1 MPRPPAGLPLTN
13 CNHPLARRSGDVSVV
28 NWGEIYQHTMRQ
40 VSQEAAEQMA
50 RKLAALPV
58 DIAGVGDD
66 LYLAK
71 RAAIYK
77 ARHKMGCV
85 NGFAAALAGEKKAE
99 LVPGGSEFKAWEK
112 EIRINWL
119 K

>member
-1 MPRPPAGLPLTN
+1 
-13 CNHPLARRSGDVSVV
+13 VSVV

-40 VSQEAAEQMA
+40 VSQQAAEQMA
-50 RKLAALPV
+50 RKLAALPI

-99 LVPGGSEFKAWEK
+99 LVPGDSEFKAWEK